1 MFLSCI
7 SANYLQLLVFKQ
19 GRGSPACPLP
29 LVVPRRRC
37 AIAPTS
43 RSALAAACA
52 VLALRSAAVW
62 EGAWGKNAPVA
73 TCPGSTGRS
82 QTSTLGAVSDL
93 ALVGKVQAEW
103 VCQTSFQSV
112 ERRGLVGLVGLKEK
126 LTDIG
131 FSLQGLELSLE
142 QSSSAHIREGCI
154 SERQERGGFPG
165 EVDEDLLSHAKF
177 ELAPFP
183 ALQGRG

>member
-1 MFLSCI
+1 M
-7 SANYLQLLVFKQ
+7 
-19 GRGSPACPLP
+19 RGSQESHYLACFSAVSLLITSSCWCSNKVGALLP
-29 LVVPRRRC
+29 VPSRWLC
-37 AIAPTS
+37 HDAVGAVAPTS
-43 RSALAAACA
+43 CSALAAACA
-52 VLALRSAAVW
+52 VLALRSAAGW

-112 ERRGLVGLVGLKEK
+112 ELRGLVGLVGLKEK

-154 SERQERGGFPG
+154 SERQE
-165 EVDEDLLSHAKF
+165 
-177 ELAPFP
+177 
-183 ALQGRG
+183 